1 MAKTERNKEQTKQKF
16 IDAVSKIIVRD
27 GFKAIGINTISKEA
41 GLDKVLIYRY
51 FDGLDGLLHAFAK
64 QKDFYINISEEI
76 YKSIENASKD
86 DVKQLVVV
94 VLNNQLRELR
104 SNKEL
109 QELMLWEMI
118 ERNELTIAIAKER
131 EKKGYELSKKLKEK
145 MNIPDAELDVD
156 AIMSILVSG
165 LYYLAL
171 RSRTVDVF
179 NGVEIDTNAG
189 WLRIESA
196 IQTIVNN
203 LFNSIN

>member
-1 MAKTERNKEQTKQKF
+1 MAKKARNKEQTKQIF
-16 IDAVSKIIVRD
+16 IDTVSKIIVRD

-76 YKSIENASKD
+76 YKRIENASKD
-86 DVKQLVVV
+86 DVKQLVVL

-131 EKKGYELSKKLKEK
+131 EEKGYELSEKLKEK
-145 MNIPDAELDVD
+145 LNIPNAEIDVN

-179 NGVEIDTNAG
+179 NGVEIDSEAG